1 MFRFVATPGRSCMP
15 NIVFSRW
22 SLIAGSVG
30 IVALAACGGTTEPPA
45 PAGITVTPSTLS
57 FSARGATKQLTAAVT
72 DQHGNALQNATVTW
86 SSNNTAVV
94 TVSSSG
100 LAASVGNG
108 TTQIVATA
116 GSVNTPVT
124 VTVAQAAYTLQKTG
138 GDNQSASVGTQLP
151 QALGVQVTDSLSNPV
166 PNAYVSFS
174 VTSGGGSAAPLSV
187 LTDALGNASAQWTIG
202 TSTTAGQ
209 LVTASSVPPT
219 PAVFRATATAG
230 AAKSVVKQ

>member
-1 MFRFVATPGRSCMP
+1 MFRFVSTPGRSRMP
-15 NIVFSRW
+15 NLVFSRW
-22 SLIAGSVG
+22 SLIACSVG
-30 IVALAACGGTTEPPA
+30 VVALAGCGGTTEPPA

-116 GSVNTPVT
+116 GSVNAAPVT
-124 VTVAQAAYTLQKTG
+124 VTVAQAVSTLHKTRG
-138 GDNQSASVGTQLP
+138 HNPCPSAGTQ
-151 QALGVQVTDSLSNPV
+151 
-166 PNAYVSFS
+166 VS
-174 VTSGGGSAAPLSV
+174 P
-187 LTDALGNASAQWTIG
+187 
-202 TSTTAGQ
+202 
-209 LVTASSVPPT
+209 
-219 PAVFRATATAG
+219 
-230 AAKSVVKQ
+230 